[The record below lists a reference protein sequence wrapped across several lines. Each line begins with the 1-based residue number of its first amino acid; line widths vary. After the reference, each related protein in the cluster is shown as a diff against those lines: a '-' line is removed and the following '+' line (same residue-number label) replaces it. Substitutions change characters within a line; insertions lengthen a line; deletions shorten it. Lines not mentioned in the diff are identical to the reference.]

1 MICQWQAL
9 WQIIDLRDT
18 GKSRHFA
25 ITEFNNCFII
35 GSWPSLFFNEYFREA
50 KRSAIFHPS
59 VTARRRKAWYRLR
72 MSRILFATKHN
83 PDPSAYGQAS
93 KAILLTR
100 ARCWG
105 TPLLMSFMYKRDHW
119 SAWLYDSSII
129 KLSLIFF
136 LQLPVWESNTL
147 RLQSWMAAIATCEER
162 VTCCTGWR
170 TYQMCFT
177 AACWGQGSDFFVSQS
192 TVW

>member
-1 MICQWQAL
+1 MICHFSPKRNRKKEKSVVSFTHEQN
-9 WQIIDLRDT
+9 IICSQTQSRPQCLRP
-18 GKSRHFA
+18 GQ
-25 ITEFNNCFII
+25 
-35 GSWPSLFFNEYFREA
+35 
-50 KRSAIFHPS
+50 
-59 VTARRRKAWYRLR
+59 
-72 MSRILFATKHN
+72 
-83 PDPSAYGQAS
+83 YGY
-93 KAILLTR
+93 IVLVTR

-170 TYQMCFT
+170 TYQVCFT
-177 AACWGQGSDFFVSQS
+177 AACRGQGFDFFVSQS